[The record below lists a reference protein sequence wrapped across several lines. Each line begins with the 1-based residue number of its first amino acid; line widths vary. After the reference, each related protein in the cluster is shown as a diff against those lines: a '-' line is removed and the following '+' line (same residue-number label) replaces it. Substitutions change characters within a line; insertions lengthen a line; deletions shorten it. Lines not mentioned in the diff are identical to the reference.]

1 MRLSVLILPLLA
13 STATAAPEAPIVVTG
28 HPWAPFISPMGEPFR
43 ARSTSDDT
51 LAMWFAQADRN
62 HDGYLTSDELQA
74 DAERFFA
81 KLDTN
86 HDGEIDPDE
95 LVHYEWEVAPEIQV
109 NSRWKRDRRDAQAQP
124 ASEPKPDEENGS
136 GDDQKPDRHKRGDK
150 DRWANVGWHGGG
162 SNDVLEGAARYAL
175 LNIPEPVAAADADF
189 NRGISLA
196 EFRQAAQERF
206 LLLDR
211 NHQGKLS
218 LADLEAMKA
227 ALPTPGRPKKVDAN
241 ATDTRVGAP
250 LPPETRP

>member
-1 MRLSVLILPLLA
+1 MRFSVLIASMLA
-13 STATAAPEAPIVVTG
+13 SAAAAAPEAPIVVTG
-28 HPWAPFISPMGEPFR
+28 RPWAPFISPMGEPFR
-43 ARSTSDDT
+43 ARSTNDDT
-51 LAMWFAQADRN
+51 LAMWFMQADRN

-74 DAERFFA
+74 DAERFFT

-109 NSRWKRDRRDAQAQP
+109 NSKWKRDRREAQAQP
-124 ASEPKPDEENGS
+124 ASEPKPDE
-136 GDDQKPDRHKRGDK
+136 DQPGHHKRDDK
-150 DRWANVGWHGGG
+150 ERWANVGWHGGG

-218 LADLEAMKA
+218 LAELEAMKA
-227 ALPTPGRPKKVDAN
+227 ALPTPGGPKKVDSDA
-241 ATDTRVGAP
+241 ADVRVGTP
-250 LPPETRP
+250 LPPGN

>member
-1 MRLSVLILPLLA
+1 MRLSVLIIPLLA
-13 STATAAPEAPIVVTG
+13 SAATAALEGPIIVTG

-43 ARSTSDDT
+43 AHSTSDDT
-51 LAMWFAQADRN
+51 LAIWFYQADRN
-62 HDGYLTSDELQA
+62 HDGYLTSDELRA

-109 NSRWKRDRRDAQAQP
+109 NSKWKRDRREAQAQP
-124 ASEPKPDEENGS
+124 ASEPRGDQDEGPDEN
-136 GDDQKPDRHKRGDK
+136 QKPGRHKRGDK
-150 DRWANVGWHGGG
+150 ERWANVGWHGGG
-162 SNDVLEGAARYAL
+162 PYDALEGAARYAL

-196 EFRQAAQERF
+196 EFREAAQERF

-211 NHQGKLS
+211 NRHGKLS
-218 LADLEAMKA
+218 LAELEAMKA
-227 ALPTPGRPKKVDAN
+227 ALPTPGRPKKIDPEAL
-241 ATDTRVGAP
+241 DSRVGAP
-250 LPPETRP
+250 LPPGN